1 MKQID
6 WVRSYVTDCT
16 QVDKSHSQ
24 TSSPKGC
31 LLGSPRLI
39 LGPLFFLLYLNNL
52 VYHMTYGYCI
62 IYADNISLFCK
73 GKTAAEA
80 QNRLQKY
87 VVSAIKWLN
96 THKLVV
102 NANKSKTMAIGSHQ
116 LTGSIKIQI
125 TINN

>member
-1 MKQID
+1 M
-6 WVRSYVTDCT
+6 
-16 QVDKSHSQ
+16 SQ
-24 TSSPKGC
+24 TAPKLTNPITKPTAGKVC

-73 GKTAAEA
+73 GKTVADA

-87 VVSAIKWLN
+87 VGSAIKWLN

-102 NANKSKTMAIGSHQ
+102 NANKSKTIAIGSHQ
-116 LTGSIKIQI
+116 RTGSIKIQI
-125 TINN
+125 TINI